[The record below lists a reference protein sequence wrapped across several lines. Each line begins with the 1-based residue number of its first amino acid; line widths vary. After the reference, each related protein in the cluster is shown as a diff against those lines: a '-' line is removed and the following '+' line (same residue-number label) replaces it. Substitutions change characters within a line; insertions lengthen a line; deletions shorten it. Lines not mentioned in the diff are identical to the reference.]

1 MATNNCLLSWVNHLD
16 ATATSIVSSSAVA
29 DLGPARLK
37 DPQARRRMRTE
48 PGASSVSLSIDLGSE
63 KEVGVLAVLQPDD
76 AGWIDDDGEAV
87 GFLDPVTDTIRHRL
101 GRRGAALDLNFVAGT
116 YREFAESSAI
126 GWGNGTDTLYDSLYA
141 VDTGHIGPTLDLDFV
156 SGSYSEY
163 RNPIGSGIVHGY
175 GMHAHILPA
184 AVTARYWQPDIAFPS
199 LASTPGYLDLGR
211 LWVGPAWRPTR
222 NFAYEWS
229 DAWDDLSDV
238 TEVRRSGLDFV
249 DRGARKRVLTFAFRA
264 LTEPEA
270 KVAMTELGR
279 IAGTSRQVLFI
290 QEPDGPYQGRQAII
304 GRLVEVAPITQ
315 PNFALYE
322 RVFQIRQSL

>member
-1 MATNNCLLSWVNHLD
+1 MANNCLLSWVNHLD

-48 PGASSVSLSIDLGSE
+48 PGASSVSLSIDLGSD

-116 YREFAESSAI
+116 YREFVESSAI
-126 GWGNGTDTLYDSLYA
+126 NWAAGTDTLHDSLYA
-141 VDTGHIGPTLDLDFV
+141 VDAGHTGPTLDLDFTA
-156 SGSYSEY
+156 GSYREY
-163 RNPIGSGIVHGY
+163 QNATGSGIVHGY
-175 GMHAHILPA
+175 GLHAHILPA
-184 AVTARYWQPDIAFPS
+184 SVQARYWQPDIAFPS
-199 LASTPGYLDLGR
+199 LGAVPLDLGR
-211 LWVGPAWRPTR
+211 LWIGPAWRPTH

-229 DAWDDLSDV
+229 DGWDDLSDV
-238 TEVRRSGLDFV
+238 TEVRRSGQEFV
-249 DRGARKRVLTFAFRA
+249 DAGPKRRRLTFAFRA
-264 LTEPEA
+264 LEEAEA
-270 KVAMTELGR
+270 KLFMKELGR
-279 IAGTSRQVLFI
+279 VVGASRQVLFI
-290 QEPDGPYQGRQAII
+290 QEPNGPYQGYEAII
-304 GRLVEVAPITQ
+304 GRLVEVSPITQ